1 MFDLYFT
8 QAAGKIQWILADYDS
23 SLKAEYHYFCADNER
38 LDGFLDLLVKLNL
51 HLPSDN
57 LKSIV
62 KILNF
67 LNFLNLTVRLE
78 AGLILGGQAAT
89 TDAQV
94 TAAFSDVV
102 FQTKY

>member
-1 MFDLYFT
+1 MYFT
-8 QAAGKIQWILADYDS
+8 QTVGKIQWILADYDS
-23 SLKAEYHYFCADNER
+23 TLKAEYHYFCVDNYR
-38 LDGFLDLLVKLNL
+38 LDGFIDLLVQLKLK
-51 HLPSDN
+51 LPSDN
-57 LKSIV
+57 FKSIV

-78 AGLILGGQAAT
+78 AGLILGGQVAT
-89 TDAQV
+89 SDVQV